1 MRKWIAITFLLILGL
16 FILKIAGAFPFGRD
30 TWKVA
35 RQYVKNVTEEKWWV
49 AEHYVDK
56 GIKENRGSN
65 LVTSIVVNYRG
76 FDTLGEVTV
85 LFLAATA
92 LAFLLSSCTC
102 FRKYERIEASL
113 ILKTASDTL
122 YPLLIL
128 FGAYIFIHG
137 HLTPGGGFQGGT
149 VIASAVMLM
158 LLAHFS
164 FHPNHKVLSV
174 TEGLAGIIFAA
185 IGLAG
190 LIWGRSFLA
199 NNILPLG
206 HWNRLFSAGVIPLIY
221 VAIGFKVGSE
231 LSGLITD
238 MFKVTKEE

>member
-1 MRKWIAITFLLILGL
+1 MRKLIAIAFLLILG
-16 FILKIAGAFPFGRD
+16 FFMLKIVSVFPFG
-30 TWKVA
+30 
-35 RQYVKNVTEEKWWV
+35 EERWGV
-49 AEHYVDK
+49 SRHYVDK
-56 GIKENRGSN
+56 GIEENRASN

-92 LAFLLSSCTC
+92 LAFLLATC
-102 FRKYERIEASL
+102 KCRKKYERIEASL
-113 ILKTASDTL
+113 ILKTASDIL

-158 LLAHFS
+158 LLSRFT
-164 FHPNHKVLSV
+164 FHPNHRALS
-174 TEGLAGIIFAA
+174 TIEGLAGIIFIL
-185 IGLAG
+185 IGFAG
-190 LIWGRSFLA
+190 FIWGGSFLA

-221 VAIGFKVGSE
+221 IAIGFKVGAE

-238 MFKVTKEE
+238 MYKVTKEEE

>member
-1 MRKWIAITFLLILGL
+1 MRKWVAIAFLIFLG
-16 FILKIAGAFPFGRD
+16 FFMIKIVDAFPFGEEH
-30 TWKVA
+30 WGVA
-35 RQYVKNVTEEKWWV
+35 K
-49 AEHYVDK
+49 HYVDR
-56 GIKENRGSN
+56 GIEENRGSN

-92 LAFLLSSCTC
+92 LAFLLATC
-102 FRKYERIEASL
+102 RCQKKYTRIEGSL

-122 YPLLIL
+122 FPLLIL

-158 LLAHFS
+158 LLS
-164 FHPNHKVLSV
+164 RLSYHPNHKTLSI
-174 TEGLAGIIFAA
+174 TEGLAGIAFVL
-185 IGLAG
+185 IGIAG
-190 LIWGRSFLA
+190 LVWGGSFLA

-206 HWNRLFSAGVIPLIY
+206 QWNRLISAGVIPLIY
-221 VAIGFKVGSE
+221 IAIGLKVGSE
-231 LSGLITD
+231 LSGLISD
-238 MFKVTKEE
+238 MIATTKEEK

>member
-1 MRKWIAITFLLILGL
+1 MRKWLALFFLILLG
-16 FILKIAGAFPFGRD
+16 FFMAKITSAFPFGREN
-30 TWKVA
+30 WGVSK
-35 RQYVKNVTEEKWWV
+35 
-49 AEHYVDK
+49 HYVDR
-56 GIKENRGSN
+56 GIEENRGSN

-92 LAFLLSSCTC
+92 LAFLLSSCRC
-102 FRKYERIEASL
+102 KRKYTRMDSSL
-113 ILKTASDTL
+113 IVKTASETL

-158 LLAHFS
+158 LLAHFT
-164 FHPNHKVLSV
+164 FHPNHRALSTV
-174 TEGLAGIIFAA
+174 EGLAGATFVL
-185 IGLAG
+185 IGFAG
-190 LIWGRSFLA
+190 LVWGGSFLA

-206 HWNRLFSAGVIPLIY
+206 QWNRLFSAGVIPLIY
-221 VAIGFKVGSE
+221 VAVGFKVGSE

-238 MFKVTKEE
+238 MIKAVKEE

>member
-1 MRKWIAITFLLILGL
+1 MRKWLAVIFLILLG
-16 FILKIAGAFPFGRD
+16 FFMAKITSSFPFG
-30 TWKVA
+30 K
-35 RQYVKNVTEEKWWV
+35 EKWGV
-49 AEHYVDK
+49 SKHYVDR
-56 GIKENRGSN
+56 GIEENRGSN

-92 LAFLLSSCTC
+92 LAFLLSTC
-102 FRKYERIEASL
+102 RCRRRYERREASL
-113 ILKTASDTL
+113 IVKTASETL

-158 LLAHFS
+158 LLAHFT
-164 FHPNHKVLSV
+164 FHPNHRALSTV
-174 TEGLAGIIFAA
+174 EGLAGMTFVL
-185 IGLAG
+185 IGFAG
-190 LIWGRSFLA
+190 LIWGGSFLA
-199 NNILPLG
+199 NNIIPLG
-206 HWNRLFSAGVIPLIY
+206 QWNRLFSAGVIPLIY
-221 VAIGFKVGSE
+221 VAVGFKVGSE

-238 MFKVTKEE
+238 MIKTTKEE